1 MIPFEKVKHVFTN
14 EQKTKGK
21 YRNRWTAVILD
32 DKFMMHA
39 NSQLAVDIRPD
50 YGNLHTDDESLRL
63 RVNNDL
69 ISTEIENEFFE
80 GERKARLSN
89 YYERNPKLHIAAI
102 KIHGL
107 VCKVCDFD
115 FFDFKAFYGEHGTGF
130 IEVHH
135 LKPVSTLQPATKVDA
150 KKDMTVVCSNCH
162 RMLHRSKDKT
172 LTPAELK
179 RLLK

>member
-1 MIPFEKVKHVFTN
+1 
-14 EQKTKGK
+14 
-21 YRNRWTAVILD
+21 
-32 DKFMMHA
+32 
-39 NSQLAVDIRPD
+39 
-50 YGNLHTDDESLRL
+50 
-63 RVNNDL
+63 VNNDL
-69 ISTEIENEFFE
+69 ISTEIGNEFFE
-80 GERKARLSN
+80 GEIKARLSN

-107 VCKVCDFD
+107 VCKVCDF
-115 FFDFKAFYGEHGTGF
+115 KAFYGEHGTGF

-135 LKPVSTLQPATKVDA
+135 LKQVSTLQPATKVDA

-172 LTPAELK
+172 STPAELK